1 MVAKEMRSARSYLVA
16 RELKRCKRIHG
27 VYGGVRGWYGVC
39 AGVYGD
45 LRVQGV
51 QTVVRRG

>member
-27 VYGGVRGWYGVC
+27 VVRGWYGVC